1 MAQTFKK
8 SVTKLDT
15 VTSYDGKSDV
25 VYNVGW
31 YYIIEDDSNDTQ
43 EQLFYETELSIDSIS
58 SFTSYSSLTEND
70 VIGWIEASL
79 TTDEDTKI
87 KTTLTGMINRKKG
100 GLYYNCLLYTSP
112 SPRDATLSRM
122 PSSA

>member
-8 SVTKLDT
+8 SITKLDT
-15 VTSYDGKSDV
+15 VTSYDGKTDV

-31 YYIIEDDSNDTQ
+31 YYIIQDDTNDTQ
-43 EQLFYETELSIDSIS
+43 DQLLYETKLNIDSIG
-58 SFTSYSSLTEND
+58 SFTDYSSLTESD

-87 KTTLTGMINRKKG
+87 KTTLTDMINRKKG
-100 GLYYNCLLYTSP
+100 GLYYNKELP
-112 SPRDATLSRM
+112 W
-122 PSSA
+122 

>member
-8 SVTKLDT
+8 SIIKLDT

-25 VYNVGW
+25 VYKVGW
-31 YYIIEDDSNDTQ
+31 YYIIQDDSNDTQ
-43 EQLFYETELSIDSIS
+43 EQLSYETELSIDSIS

-100 GLYYNCLLYTSP
+100 GLDDNKQLP
-112 SPRDATLSRM
+112 W
-122 PSSA
+122 

>member
-8 SVTKLDT
+8 SITKLDT
-15 VTSYDGKSDV
+15 VTSYDEKTDV

-43 EQLFYETELSIDSIS
+43 DQLFYETELSIDSIS
-58 SFTSYSSLTEND
+58 SFTDYGSLTESD

-100 GLYYNCLLYTSP
+100 GLYYNKDIP
-112 SPRDATLSRM
+112 W
-122 PSSA
+122 

>member
-15 VTSYDGKSDV
+15 VTSYDGKTDV
-25 VYNVGW
+25 VFNVGW
-31 YYIIEDDSNDTQ
+31 CYIIQDDSNDTQ
-43 EQLFYETELSIDSIS
+43 DQLFYETELSIDSIS
-58 SFTSYSSLTEND
+58 SFTDYSSLTESD

-87 KTTLTGMINRKKG
+87 KTTLIDMINRKKG
-100 GLYYNCLLYTSP
+100 GLNYNKDLP
-112 SPRDATLSRM
+112 W
-122 PSSA
+122 

>member
-15 VTSYDGKSDV
+15 VTSYDGKTDV
-25 VYNVGW
+25 VFNVGW
-31 YYIIEDDSNDTQ
+31 CYIIQDDSNDTQ
-43 EQLFYETELSIDSIS
+43 DQLFYETELSIDSIS
-58 SFTSYSSLTEND
+58 SFTDYSSLTESD

-87 KTTLTGMINRKKG
+87 KTTLIDMINRKKG
-100 GLYYNCLLYTSP
+100 GLYYNKELP
-112 SPRDATLSRM
+112 W
-122 PSSA
+122 

>member
-15 VTSYDGKSDV
+15 VTSYDSKSDV
-25 VYNVGW
+25 IYNIGW
-31 YYIIEDDSNDTQ
+31 YYMIEDDSNDTQ
-43 EQLFYETELSIDSIS
+43 SQLYYETELSIDSIS
-58 SFTSYSSLTEND
+58 SFTDYSSLTESD

-87 KTTLTGMINRKKG
+87 KTTLTSMVDRKKG
-100 GLYYNCLLYTSP
+100 GLNYGKALP
-112 SPRDATLSRM
+112 W
-122 PSSA
+122 